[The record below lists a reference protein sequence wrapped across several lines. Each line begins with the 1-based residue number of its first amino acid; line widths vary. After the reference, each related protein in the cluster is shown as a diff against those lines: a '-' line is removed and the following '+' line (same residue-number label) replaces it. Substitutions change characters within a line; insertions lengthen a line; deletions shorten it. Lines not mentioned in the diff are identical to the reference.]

1 MVREKE
7 NMEKKQTVKMK
18 LLPPSPVEERDQRD
32 KGKAEEKKREVC
44 SDFFFLLDKVM
55 PRVDFLCGCTE
66 CV

>member
-44 SDFFFLLDKVM
+44 SDFFFV
-55 PRVDFLCGCTE
+55 G
-66 CV
+66 